1 MNPVNTDVSEFLRFL
16 ARFIATIFA
25 VTEDGKVTFKD
36 VTYLARL
43 IPVIRPA
50 FDDLP
55 AVWDGFRN
63 LSEDDKDKLTY
74 LVADELDIDLDDK
87 SRHICM
93 KAIYTATD
101 LIDLITS
108 LKGFKTV

>member
-1 MNPVNTDVSEFLRFL
+1 MKTDVSEFLRFL
-16 ARFIATIFA
+16 ARFIATIFL

-50 FDDLP
+50 FDNLP
-55 AVWDGFRN
+55 AVWDGFRQ
-63 LSEDDKDKLTY
+63 LTDADREALTH
-74 LVADELDIDLDDK
+74 LVADEMDIELTPE
-87 SRHICM
+87 SRAICM
-93 KAIYTATD
+93 KAIYVSTD

-108 LKGFKTV
+108 LKDLKTAA